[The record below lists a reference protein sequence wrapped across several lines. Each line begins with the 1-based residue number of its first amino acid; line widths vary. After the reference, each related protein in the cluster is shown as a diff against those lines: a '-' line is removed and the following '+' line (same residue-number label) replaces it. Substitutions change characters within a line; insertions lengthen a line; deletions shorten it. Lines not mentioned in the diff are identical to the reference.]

1 MKGKEIGG
9 HEIGGIGEVYEK
21 KSKGRNEKYER
32 GDEVEVVNVRSERN
46 RRSGGKGVV
55 RAVWSKRREGEK

>member
-1 MKGKEIGG
+1 MGKEKGV
-9 HEIGGIGEVYEK
+9 HGIGRIGEFCEK

-32 GDEVEVVNVRSERN
+32 GYEVEVVNVRSERN

-55 RAVWSKRREGEK
+55 KAV